1 MRFEKLPF
9 KLTDIITFK
18 DTAEVYKTI
27 TGICTDNLFEVTYYH
42 LLYQAVI
49 KGDVV
54 IKDGKRQVVFYISG
68 DKMEQMKKI
77 YGTTLCD
84 SFTLGQFVE
93 AYNFYA
99 QYANELLELYDIYY
113 NESRKLEG
121 VSHE

>member
-9 KLTDIITFK
+9 ILKDRITFK
-18 DTAEVYKTI
+18 DTAEVDKTI
-27 TGICTDNLFEVTYYH
+27 TGTCTDNLFEVTYYH
-42 LLYQAVI
+42 LLYQAVV

-54 IKDGKRQVVFYISG
+54 IKDGKRQIIFYISG
-68 DKMEQMKKI
+68 KRMEQMKQI

-121 VSHE
+121 VCHD